1 MIVEHL
7 KTSKNI
13 LLATHIR
20 PDGDALGSMIAM
32 GLALAAY
39 GKSITLYN
47 ESKTPAG
54 YRFLPSIEWI
64 EHHIDRE
71 ALERYD
77 TLIILDCGNI
87 HRIGKL
93 ATEVERRIPIII
105 NIDHH
110 ISNTGFGSF
119 QHIDPEACSTAEIIY
134 GLIKK
139 MGIEITKDMAVGIYT
154 GILTDTGSFRFSN
167 TNKAAFAICHEM
179 IDRGV
184 DPSSVAENVFG
195 SYSLERIKLLNK
207 VLDSIEISENGKIS
221 IMILTQSMI
230 QDTGARSV
238 SDNDIS
244 NFINYATHIEDV
256 KIAALIREGEHG
268 NSRPDTPNPFH
279 ISLRSDGRIDVSTI
293 ASAFGGGGHMNA
305 AGFTIVS
312 TLAGIKRKILSMATR
327 L

>member
-1 MIVEHL
+1 MMIVEHL
-7 KTSKNI
+7 KRAGNI

-32 GLALAAY
+32 GLAL
-39 GKSITLYN
+39 KSIGKHVTLYN

-54 YRFLPSIEWI
+54 YRFLPATDLI
-64 EHHIDRE
+64 EHHIAPDV
-71 ALERYD
+71 LQLYD
-77 TLIILDCGNI
+77 TMIVLDCGDI
-87 HRIGKL
+87 QRIGKL
-93 ATEVERRIPIII
+93 AQKSERIPTII

-110 ISNTGFGSF
+110 ITNTRFGSF
-119 QHIDPEACSTAEIIY
+119 QCIHPSACSTAEIIY
-134 GLIKK
+134 GLINE
-139 MGIEITKDMAVGIYT
+139 MRIDITRDIAVAIYT
-154 GILTDTGSFRFSN
+154 GILTDTGSFRFAN

-184 DPSSVAENVFG
+184 DPADVAENVFG
-195 SYSLERIKLLNK
+195 TYSLERIKLLNK

-221 IMILTQSMI
+221 IMTLTRSMI
-230 QDTGARSV
+230 QDIGPVSV

-256 KIAALIREGEHG
+256 KIAALIREGKSG
-268 NSRPDTPNPFH
+268 NSHPDTANPFH
-279 ISLRSDGRIDVSTI
+279 ISLRSDGSIDVSVI

-305 AGFTIVS
+305 AGFTIVA
-312 TLAGIKRKILSMATR
+312 TLTSVKKKILSMATR